1 MLTIG
6 FANVM
11 YTLWDVSEETR
22 TGYENKPYNVTV
34 CRYLKTVCKDP
45 AKLEKLYPG
54 VPVDLSL
61 KGHSSYEIIHKYE
74 PIDTKPIYGDDEFK
88 YGKYR
93 GMKIL
98 ECTDASYLKWYLD
111 DGNSL
116 GADAPYL
123 KQRISD
129 LTGEVFVDGVGF
141 ISKEAAVDYQS
152 KAQIVESGASFE
164 FTFEN
169 NLGWSNDFNFGQFRF
184 VFSDDMVNE
193 VSSYYGTQRF
203 LKHPKTGKNVRAK
216 GKTIKVTEYHIND
229 DCKWVRNIDKYE
241 IL

>member
-1 MLTIG
+1 MLKIG

-11 YTLWDVSEETR
+11 YTLWDVTEETR
-22 TGYENKPYNVTV
+22 LGYENKPYKVTV

-45 AKLEKLYPG
+45 AKLEILHPA
-54 VPVDLSL
+54 VPIDLSL
-61 KGHSSYEIIHKYE
+61 KGHSSYEIIHSYDHE
-74 PIDTKPIYGDDEFK
+74 VRQPASDDEFK

-93 GMKIL
+93 GCKIA
-98 ECTDASYLKWYLD
+98 ESTDAGYLKWYLD
-111 DGNSL
+111 NGNWDSP
-116 GADAPYL
+116 AAPL
-123 KQRISD
+123 IKDRVSE

-169 NLGWSNDFNFGQFRF
+169 NLGWFNDFNFGQFRF
-184 VFSDDMVNE
+184 VFSDDMVNQ
-193 VSSYYGTQRF
+193 VNSYYGTQRF
-203 LKHPKTGKNVRAK
+203 LKHPKTGKNVRVK
-216 GKTIKVTEYHIND
+216 GKTIKVTEYHINS
-229 DCKWVRNIDKYE
+229 DCKWVRDIDKYE